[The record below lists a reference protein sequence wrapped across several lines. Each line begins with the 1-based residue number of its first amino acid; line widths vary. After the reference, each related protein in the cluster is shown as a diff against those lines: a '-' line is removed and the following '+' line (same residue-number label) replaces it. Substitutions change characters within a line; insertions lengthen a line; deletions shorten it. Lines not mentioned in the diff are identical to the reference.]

1 MKKSNFLITVLVCI
15 AMMML
20 VALPTFAGSKST
32 VSADVSYKQVTN
44 TNRTEI
50 TGYNTAVVK
59 QATYAIVWTE
69 QELSEQQKIQKV
81 NELIAANSS
90 QHLGL
95 NSVSKE
101 SYYFIN
107 DYGTFDLS
115 SLKTQFGTYTFTKD
129 EATGKS
135 FAEAV
140 NDKISHFVVG
150 NGFVPVSS
158 EASSETSSE
167 ASSETSSE
175 TSSEFIVV
183 EDQSTPLS
191 PGNDINKKTI
201 EIQDD
206 EFPMANLPVTGVSH
220 KILLMAILLTGVIS
234 MYVIVT
240 FASLKKHK

>member
-206 EFPMANLPVTGVSH
+206 EIPMANLPVTGFSH

>member
-206 EFPMANLPVTGVSH
+206 EIPMANLPVTGVSH

>member
-1 MKKSNFLITVLVCI
+1 MKKRNFLITVLVCI

-115 SLKTQFGTYTFTKD
+115 SLKTQFGTYTF
-129 EATGKS
+129 
-135 FAEAV
+135 
-140 NDKISHFVVG
+140 I
-150 NGFVPVSS
+150 
-158 EASSETSSE
+158 
-167 ASSETSSE
+167 
-175 TSSEFIVV
+175 
-183 EDQSTPLS
+183 
-191 PGNDINKKTI
+191 TI
-201 EIQDD
+201 I
-206 EFPMANLPVTGVSH
+206 
-220 KILLMAILLTGVIS
+220 
-234 MYVIVT
+234 
-240 FASLKKHK
+240 

>member
-1 MKKSNFLITVLVCI
+1 MKKRNFLITVLVCI

-167 ASSETSSE
+167 ASSE
-175 TSSEFIVV
+175 FIVV

-206 EFPMANLPVTGVSH
+206 EIPMANLPVTGFSH